1 MAKSAGGVR
10 AGKAY
15 IELGVRNNVSEGLR
29 KAEQRLKAFGA
40 KIKEIGS
47 AVAKTGAALA
57 AFGGAIVGLASVGIA
72 AFTKI
77 AGGFSD
83 LSAQTGVSVELM
95 SELETAL
102 KDAGSSAEEFAKS
115 VVKMRRFI
123 SEAAQGTKGAVEA
136 LDRLGLSASDLIDL
150 SADEQFL
157 RIADALS
164 KVKNPTD
171 RLALAMELFGK
182 SAYKMLPV
190 LEAGGAGIEE
200 FRKKARELGL
210 SLSGETANA
219 ADALGTQIEIL
230 KDQFGRIAVAI
241 GEALLPAAS
250 AFVGIMQTIV
260 GRVIEFIRSN
270 GALVVGVT
278 LAGAALLALG
288 TAVGAFGAVIVAVG
302 AAVAAL
308 GPIIGAISVAIG
320 ALLSPLGLVI
330 GAIAAVGGLAL
341 WATGAFGE
349 VWDIGVES
357 AQSVA
362 TAWEGVSDAIAAG
375 DYGLA
380 GEIAMKALEAAFRR
394 GFTAIVQRIV
404 LPFARFVS
412 DSLSAL
418 FGGLFDQFFG
428 DLSEVTRVLQRID
441 NLFGASTAEG
451 ELDDL
456 KEKARAARR
465 EIEGRR
471 PSSVPFD
478 FSAPDIVAPALSAP
492 EIEAPS
498 VPQMDSVQQEIAT
511 RMSAMGGFNAAA
523 LGGMFGGTDEMVEQ
537 QRRSNE
543 FLAKLLDQG
552 KRNRDSLVWS

>member
-1 MAKSAGGVR
+1 
-10 AGKAY
+10 
-15 IELGVRNNVSEGLR
+15 
-29 KAEQRLKAFGA
+29 
-40 KIKEIGS
+40 
-47 AVAKTGAALA
+47 
-57 AFGGAIVGLASVGIA
+57 
-72 AFTKI
+72 
-77 AGGFSD
+77 
-83 LSAQTGVSVELM
+83 
-95 SELETAL
+95 
-102 KDAGSSAEEFAKS
+102 
-115 VVKMRRFI
+115 
-123 SEAAQGTKGAVEA
+123 
-136 LDRLGLSASDLIDL
+136 
-150 SADEQFL
+150 
-157 RIADALS
+157 
-164 KVKNPTD
+164 
-171 RLALAMELFGK
+171 
-182 SAYKMLPV
+182 MLPV

-200 FRKKARELGL
+200 FRKKAREMGF

-219 ADALGTQIEIL
+219 ADALGTQLEIL
-230 KDQFGRIAVAI
+230 QDQFGRIAVAI

-288 TAVGAFGAVIVAVG
+288 TAVGAVG
-302 AAVAAL
+302 AAVL
-308 GPIIGAISVAIG
+308 GVGAVLASVGTIIGALSVAIG
-320 ALLSPLGLVI
+320 AILSPLGLVI

-375 DYGLA
+375 DFGLA

-394 GFTAIVQRIV
+394 GLADIVQRV
-404 LPFARFVS
+404 VMPFVGAVAEIMS
-412 DSLSAL
+412 SLL
-418 FGGLFDQFFG
+418 VIPEMLTPVPMFG
-428 DLSEVTRVLQRID
+428 DTFREWADGLALAKEIADL
-441 NLFGASTAEG
+441 NLFGAGDAER
-451 ELDDL
+451 ELEDL
-456 KEKARAARR
+456 KKTAREARR
-465 EIEGRR
+465 EVEGRK
-471 PSSVPFD
+471 PSAIPLDST
-478 FSAPDIVAPALSAP
+478 APDIVAPALVAPALAAP